1 MGRLGTV
8 VIVKEDRD
16 GISGAAPEP
25 ALAHANGQ
33 HSSAGHTLKWM
44 EHQLDLIGSKT
55 S

>member
-1 MGRLGTV
+1 MASRGRRRSAHLHTN
-8 VIVKEDRD
+8 
-16 GISGAAPEP
+16 AA
-25 ALAHANGQ
+25 ANGQ